1 MQPPRMGGLIQA
13 NISDR
18 ATLQASYMPYI
29 QGGGLFIASKQA
41 VKMGEEVFVLAS
53 LPNQSQK
60 IPLTGKVIWI
70 SQKQNG
76 IKLQGFGMQL
86 SGEKGI
92 YYKSEAE
99 KLLAGIKSE
108 GRSSYTM

>member
-60 IPLTGKVIWI
+60 IPSPSK
-70 SQKQNG
+70 
-76 IKLQGFGMQL
+76 
-86 SGEKGI
+86 ER
-92 YYKSEAE
+92 
-99 KLLAGIKSE
+99 
-108 GRSSYTM
+108 GRG

>member
-70 SQKQNG
+70 S
-76 IKLQGFGMQL
+76 
-86 SGEKGI
+86 
-92 YYKSEAE
+92 
-99 KLLAGIKSE
+99 
-108 GRSSYTM
+108 

>member
-1 MQPPRMGGLIQA
+1 MQPRMGGIIHA
-13 NISDR
+13 NISDIE
-18 ATLQASYMPYI
+18 TLYASYMPYVV
-29 QGGGLFIASKQA
+29 GGGLFIPTKQPI
-41 VKMGEEVFVLAS
+41 KLGEEVFVLAT
-53 LPNQSQK
+53 LPEQSQK

-86 SGEKGI
+86 TGEKGV

-99 KLLAGIKSE
+99 KILTGIKSE
-108 GRSSYTM
+108 GRTSYTM